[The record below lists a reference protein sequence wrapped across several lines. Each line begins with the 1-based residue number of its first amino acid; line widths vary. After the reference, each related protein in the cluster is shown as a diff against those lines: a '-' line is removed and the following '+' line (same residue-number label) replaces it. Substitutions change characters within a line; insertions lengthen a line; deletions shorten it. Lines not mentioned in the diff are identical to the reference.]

1 MVTRAIRALDTK
13 GKDVGKDEI
22 VSINHLDFCFRCV
35 PFKPHLE
42 NLNP

>member
-1 MVTRAIRALDTK
+1 MRILDTK
-13 GKDVGKDEI
+13 DKDVGKDEI
-22 VSINHLDFCFRCV
+22 VSINHVNFCSRCV